1 MAVIVRLCSSPQ
13 TAPVVLGNEALGPIW
28 KRSLVRAAFAG
39 VFANRSDANN
49 AVSQLLS
56 MGLTKDDISLML
68 SEKSRD
74 QWIKTTDDT
83 GDRAA
88 AGGVTGATVG
98 GVLGALVA
106 GLTMV
111 GSLAVPGSSLLVAG
125 PVVAALSGAGAGAA
139 AGGLTGALIGAGV
152 DAGEAGKYEKEIEA
166 GRAVVIVHSND
177 NEKVESARQILRN
190 MGGETRAA

>member
-1 MAVIVRLCSSPQ
+1 MAAI
-13 TAPVVLGNEALGPIW
+13 
-28 KRSLVRAAFAG
+28 AG
-39 VFANRSDANN
+39 VFTDRTEANS
-49 AVSQLLS
+49 AVTQLLGS
-56 MGLTKDDISLML
+56 GFTKDDISLMM

-88 AGGVTGATVG
+88 SGGLTGATIG
-98 GVLGALVA
+98 GALGALVA

-111 GSLAVPGSSLLVAG
+111 GSLAVPGSTLLVAG

-177 NEKVESARQILRN
+177 NAKIDQARTVLRS